1 MKKHTQ
7 GFTLIELLVVIAIV
21 AILSVVVILTLN
33 PAELLRQSR
42 DSNRISDMS
51 TLRSALS
58 LYLTDQTTI
67 ALAGGTYT
75 ANCYV
80 STASTTNI
88 GVGCQ
93 PSSSGATKRFYPSGS
108 AAVTSSTT
116 PRNINGTGWVG
127 STGAAQGPNFTLITS
142 GTPIGQLPVDPT
154 AASNVYYYGYGANTA
169 SSTFKISAHMESTKY
184 KNGGGA
190 TDIESTD
197 GGVDANSYEIGTDLT
212 F

>member
-58 LYLTDQTTI
+58 LYLADQTTI

-80 STASTTNI
+80 S
-88 GVGCQ
+88 
-93 PSSSGATKRFYPSGS
+93 
-108 AAVTSSTT
+108 VTSTAGMTGGCKGSGPATMRFSTSSATVTVSAT
-116 PRNINGTGWVG
+116 PRAVNGTGWVG
-127 STGAAQGPNFTLITS
+127 SNGAAQGPNFTLVTS
-142 GTPIGQLPVDPT
+142 GTPLGQLPVDPT
-154 AASNVYYYGYGANTA
+154 AASNVYFYAYAANTT
-169 SSTFKISAHMESTKY
+169 SNTFKVTAHMESSKY
-184 KNGGGA
+184 HNGGGA
-190 TDIESTD
+190 TDIETTD
-197 GGVDANSYEIGTDLT
+197 GGIDANSYEVGTDLT
-212 F
+212 L